1 MKKNPEEKTFF
12 YKYTFDPLV
21 ARLYNNKRCRDCY
34 GRGYIISES
43 PRQGRDVFRKH
54 EPLQQTKIYCQC
66 VKKNIKK

>member
-12 YKYTFDPLV
+12 YKYTFDPLI

-34 GRGYIISES
+34 GRGYVISES
-43 PRQGRDVFRKH
+43 PRQGREVLRKN
-54 EPLQQTKIYCQC
+54 EPLQQTRMYCQC